1 MRNISL
7 VLFFATLLSS
17 CSTCGLRDK
26 VENLVDDALRE
37 DSIRQARIEQIH
49 FQIDSIKQEHFVK
62 EPDLLGGVYINK
74 GWNEISD
81 QNLFGV
87 KVVVYETGD
96 FALVSMLPEQQNPL
110 HNRIEVVIGT
120 AHRSTDT
127 GYAYQLIQPDA
138 QGYTNLPNVS
148 YEALYI
154 LQNSC
159 EYIVQAIAE
168 HPEDSDEQI
177 SVLVYYNDEQYA
189 TYFLNYS
196 DYKCIKAAWKIYQL
210 QQELLT
216 LEPSSTGWDD

>member
-1 MRNISL
+1 MQ
-7 VLFFATLLSS
+7 S
-17 CSTCGLRDK
+17 CSTCSLRDK
-26 VENLVDDALRE
+26 VENLVDNALRE

-49 FQIDSIKQEHFVK
+49 FQIDSIKQEHFT
-62 EPDLLGGVYINK
+62 EETDLLGGVYINK

-81 QNLFGV
+81 QNLFGL
-87 KVVVYETGD
+87 KVVVYATGD

-110 HNRIEVVIGT
+110 HNRIEVVINQT
-120 AHRSTDT
+120 HFTTDT
-127 GYAYQLIQPDA
+127 AYAYQLIQPDA

-154 LQNSC
+154 LQVDC

-168 HPEDSDEQI
+168 HPEDSEDQI
-177 SVLVYYNDEQYA
+177 SIFVYYNDEQYA

-196 DYKCIKAAWKIYQL
+196 DYKCIKAAWKIYHL

-216 LEPSSTGWDD
+216 LEPSSTEWDD